1 MDFVIS
7 EGYKREGRG
16 VTDIGENPYRGLYP
30 RRGLYARVYGTILK
44 IYFMVLILFTK
55 SISHVVLLVL
65 TYPRQLRH
73 WNTAMKCIKYDID
86 YWQPFFKFPAVWMI
100 IQKWEFV

>member
-30 RRGLYARVYGTILK
+30 RRGLYARVYG
-44 IYFMVLILFTK
+44 
-55 SISHVVLLVL
+55 
-65 TYPRQLRH
+65 
-73 WNTAMKCIKYDID
+73 
-86 YWQPFFKFPAVWMI
+86 I
-100 IQKWEFV
+100 IANIHSSA